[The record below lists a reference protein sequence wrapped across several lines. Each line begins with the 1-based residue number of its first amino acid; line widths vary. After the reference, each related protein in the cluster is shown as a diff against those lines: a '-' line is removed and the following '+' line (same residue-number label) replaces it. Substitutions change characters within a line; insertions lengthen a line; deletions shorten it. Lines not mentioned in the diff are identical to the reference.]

1 MLPEWL
7 VKYEEEEGAEG
18 GAPDV
23 DTISEET
30 VQKTDVKVLPRRI
43 VINLHN
49 ECKFNSGFVY
59 KLEIK

>member
-7 VKYEEEEGAEG
+7 VKYEEEEGAEEG
-18 GAPDV
+18 TPDV

-30 VQKTDVKVLPRRI
+30 VQKTDVKVLPRRTL
-43 VINLHN
+43 INLHN
-49 ECKFNSGFVY
+49 ECKFHSGFVY